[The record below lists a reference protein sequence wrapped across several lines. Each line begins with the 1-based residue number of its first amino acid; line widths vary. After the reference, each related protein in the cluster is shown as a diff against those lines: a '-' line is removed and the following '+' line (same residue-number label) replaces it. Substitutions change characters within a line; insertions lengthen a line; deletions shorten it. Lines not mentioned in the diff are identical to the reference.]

1 MFTVDK
7 TLPVNRGLAPGEPAL
22 ARADVW
28 RGLVLKG
35 ENALPF
41 VPIMSRCEVI
51 ERGQSWLVREI
62 EIRGE
67 TMRERVTFHP
77 EHTVTFE
84 RLDGIERG
92 TILNEIL
99 EEKGELLLRF
109 TFTLSRADMP
119 HGSDAERAYAAGME
133 TSYLQAVRSTID
145 TIRRLIKE
153 GRLAA

>member
-7 TLPVNRGLAPGEPAL
+7 TLPVNRDLAPGEPAL
-22 ARADVW
+22 SRADVW

-41 VPIMSRCEVI
+41 VPIMTRCEVL
-51 ERGQSWLVREI
+51 ERQGNELVREI

-67 TMRERVTFHP
+67 RMKERVTFHP

-99 EEKGELLLRF
+99 DEGGELKLRF
-109 TFTLSRADMP
+109 TFTLARSDMA
-119 HGSDAERAYAAGME
+119 HGSDAEKAYAAGME
-133 TSYLQAVRSTID
+133 GSYLQAVRSTIA
-145 TIRRLIKE
+145 TIRRLIKD

>member
-7 TLPVNRGLAPGEPAL
+7 TLPVNRDLPPGEPRL

-41 VPIMSRCEVI
+41 VPIMSRCDVL
-51 ERGQSWLVREI
+51 ERHADRLVREI

-67 TMRERVTFHP
+67 RMRERVTFHP

-92 TILNEIL
+92 TILNEII
-99 EEKGELLLRF
+99 EKEGELLLRF

-119 HGSDAERAYAAGME
+119 DGSAAEKAYAASME
-133 TSYLQAVRSTID
+133 GSYLQAVRSTLD

-153 GRLAA
+153 GRLEA